1 MYVLYVMYV
10 WGRMC
15 EGVCAGPYVCGPY
28 VWGLIQQKHL
38 CAGRKGA
45 LFRFWGGVP
54 EGRSVLLGYATLFD
68 AGLLAG
74 EGAEVV
80 ELGATYLTVLVDGDG
95 VDER

>member
-10 WGRMC
+10 RGRVCGAYVWGR
-15 EGVCAGPYVCGPY
+15 